1 MSRETTPLWMVSVA
15 LVIVLAV
22 AWLLGATARWLLRGR
37 ANLRA
42 SVSVVLAILGTSVG
56 LLVEWSIWPTAHLRT
71 PWTVL
76 FGLAGSVAAVFVYG
90 IVAAHFQR
98 PDITPVG
105 ELLLAGES
113 DRLEFKS
120 TARVNVRTGEKDAR
134 MEQVIAKTVS
144 AFLNS
149 DGGTLLIGVDDD
161 GAPLG
166 LDADYATLRVPDADR
181 YELWLR
187 DLLVTSVGQ
196 NAAAQVAIAVEDV
209 TRDGVARPV
218 CRLRAAASP
227 RPVYLRPGKNTD
239 REFWVRTGNS
249 TRRLSVDE
257 AAEYVMLRWPL
268 GLGSSLAAQVKA
280 TVRFGNG

>member
-15 LVIVLAV
+15 LVIVLVV
-22 AWLLGATARWLLRGR
+22 AWLLGAIARWLLRGR

-42 SVSVVLAILGTSVG
+42 SVSVVLAILGSAVG
-56 LLVEWSIWPTAHLRT
+56 LLVEWAIWPTAHLRT

-90 IVAAHFQR
+90 LAAAHFQR
-98 PDITPVG
+98 PDIAPVD
-105 ELLLAGES
+105 ELLVAGES

-120 TARVNVRTGEKDAR
+120 SARVNMRTGDKDAR

-144 AFLNS
+144 AFLNG

-161 GAPLG
+161 GVPLG

-209 TRDGVARPV
+209 TRDGVLRPV
-218 CRLRAAASP
+218 CRLRAVASP
-227 RPVYLRPGKNTD
+227 RPVYLRPGKSAD

-268 GLGSSLAAQVKA
+268 GLGSSLAAQAKA
-280 TVRFGNG
+280 AVRFGGG